1 MVHNGAM
8 STKPL
13 PPQTIRLTIPV
24 SAEVHA
30 TFTRLAKASGKSVG
44 RSMGEWLGDTLEAS
58 EFLAVTME
66 RARQSPRL
74 VIRELQAYTL
84 GLNDELMD
92 VMATVR
98 ARGVADRARGV
109 ADRAADKA
117 AREAVQRGPACGD
130 TASAEG
136 VGVPTSPVSNTGGK
150 VTTGRKPKTPNA
162 AKFPL
167 PPAKVQAY
175 ADTNGKPPKGQK

>member
-1 MVHNGAM
+1 M

-84 GLNDELMD
+84 GLNDELTE
-92 VMATVR
+92 VMEIVR
-98 ARGVADRARGV
+98 AKGVV
-109 ADRAADKA
+109 DRAAAK
-117 AREAVQRGPACGD
+117 AVQRGPACGD

-136 VGVPTSPVSNTGGK
+136 VGEPTSPVSNTGGK